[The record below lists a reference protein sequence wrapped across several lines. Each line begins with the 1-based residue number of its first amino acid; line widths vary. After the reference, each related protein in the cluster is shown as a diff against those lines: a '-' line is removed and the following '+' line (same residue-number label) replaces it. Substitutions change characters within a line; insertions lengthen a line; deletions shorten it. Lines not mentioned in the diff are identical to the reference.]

1 MLPKQFY
8 WAFLLLVCG
17 YAFWRGRAD
26 ERVAATVALAATVAT
41 HFAISP
47 DRIRYSGE
55 ETGVMLVDLITFA
68 AFTLIALRSSRFWPL
83 WVAGLQLT
91 TTMAHLL
98 KAVHVELLP
107 KAYAAALVFWSYPI
121 LIILAVGTWRSHQRR
136 LREPMGMVATQ

>member
-68 AFTLIALRSSRFWPL
+68 AFTLIALRSRFP
-83 WVAGLQLT
+83 VPDDAT
-91 TTMAHLL
+91 A
-98 KAVHVELLP
+98 
-107 KAYAAALVFWSYPI
+107 
-121 LIILAVGTWRSHQRR
+121 RSPRR
-136 LREPMGMVATQ
+136 RAPSCQ